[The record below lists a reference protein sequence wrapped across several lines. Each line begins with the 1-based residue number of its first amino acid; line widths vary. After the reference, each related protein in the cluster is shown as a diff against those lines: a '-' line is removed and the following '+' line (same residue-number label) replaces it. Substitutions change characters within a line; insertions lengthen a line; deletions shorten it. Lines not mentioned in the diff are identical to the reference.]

1 MLDEG
6 VVVLIILLA
15 CSIAPETAAT
25 MYRYLWQVPVV
36 FAVIR
41 LYKHEVE
48 VRPPLHCGR
57 MNVNP
62 PVYYIVQK

>member
-25 MYRYLWQVPVV
+25 MYRYLWQVV

>member
-1 MLDEG
+1 MLGEG

-25 MYRYLWQVPVV
+25 MYRYLWQVV